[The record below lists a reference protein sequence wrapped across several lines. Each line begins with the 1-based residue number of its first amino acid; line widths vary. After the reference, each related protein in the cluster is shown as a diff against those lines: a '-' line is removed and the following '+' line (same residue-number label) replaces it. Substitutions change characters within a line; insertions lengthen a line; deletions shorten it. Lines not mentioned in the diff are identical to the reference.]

1 MIRFLLKG
9 LVRDRSRSLFPVITV
24 VSGVALTV
32 LAYSWI
38 SGIMGSMERNTAVHD
53 TGHVRIM
60 TRAYAAEAGQVPND
74 LALTGADELVRA
86 LRKEYPNMLWTA
98 RIRFGGLLDVP
109 DAAGE
114 TKAQGPVA
122 GLGVDLF
129 GPESPEP
136 RLLKLAP
143 AVVRGRM
150 PTRPGEVLVSDDF
163 ATRLGVG
170 IGDMATLIGATMD
183 GAMATANFS
192 IAGTVRFGIAAL
204 DRGAMIADLGD
215 VRAALAMEDAACE
228 VLGYFGDLEFRLKA
242 AEDIKARFNAAR
254 ANPGDTFAPEMFTLR
269 DAPGVGSMMDYL
281 EYFSS
286 ILVVVFLVPM
296 TIVLWNAGLM
306 GGLRR
311 YGEIGLRMA
320 IGESHGR
327 IYGSMLAESVLIGLA
342 GTILGTALGLAVSYY
357 LQVKG
362 VSLGSMFQG
371 TTIMIEETVR
381 ARVTPMSWILG
392 FVPGL
397 AATLLGTGI
406 SGIGIFRRQTAQLA
420 KELGS

>member
-24 VSGVALTV
+24 MSGVSLTV
-32 LAYSWI
+32 LAYSWVM
-38 SGIMGSMERNTAVHD
+38 GVMGSMARNTAVHD

-60 TRAYAAEAGQVPND
+60 TRAYAAEASQVPND

-86 LRKEYPNMLWTA
+86 MRRDHPDMLWTA

-122 GLGVDLF
+122 GLAVDLF
-129 GPESPEP
+129 SPESPEP
-136 RLLKLAP
+136 RLLNLGRSVA
-143 AVVRGRM
+143 RGRM
-150 PTRPGEVLVSDDF
+150 PAMPGEVLVSEDF
-163 ATRLGVG
+163 ASRLGVG
-170 IGDMATLIGATMD
+170 VGDTVTLIGATMD
-183 GAMATANFS
+183 GAMAAANFS

-215 VRAALAMEDAACE
+215 VRRALDMEDAAGE
-228 VLGYFGDLEFRLKA
+228 VLGFFADLEFRRKA
-242 AEDIKARFNAAR
+242 SEDVKARFNAGR
-254 ANPGDTFAPEMFTLR
+254 ADPGDPFAPEMFTLR
-269 DAPGVGSMMDYL
+269 DAPGFGSQVDYF

-286 ILVVVFLVPM
+286 VLVLVFLVPM
-296 TIVLWNAGLM
+296 SLVLWNVGLM

-311 YGEIGLRMA
+311 YGEIGIRLA
-320 IGESHGR
+320 IGESRGR
-327 IYGSMLAESVLIGLA
+327 IYRSMLAESVMIGLA
-342 GTILGTALGLAVSYY
+342 GSVLGTALGLAISYY
-357 LQVKG
+357 LQVRG
-362 VSLGSMFQG
+362 VSLGAMLQG
-371 TTIMIEETVR
+371 SSIMIEETVR
-381 ARVTPMSWILG
+381 ARVTPTSWVLG

-406 SGIGIFRRQTAQLA
+406 SGIDIFRRQTAQLA

>member
-86 LRKEYPNMLWTA
+86 LREEYPNMLWTA

>member
-9 LVRDRSRSLFPVITV
+9 LARDRSRSLFPIITV
-24 VSGVALTV
+24 VSGVTLTV
-32 LAYSWI
+32 VAYSWV
-38 SGIMGSMERNTAVHD
+38 SGIMGSLERNTAVHD

-74 LALTGADELVRA
+74 LALTGADEMVTAMR
-86 LRKEYPNMLWTA
+86 RQHPDMLWTA

-122 GLGVDLF
+122 GLGIDLF
-129 GPESPEP
+129 SPDSPES
-136 RLLKLAP
+136 RLLNP
-143 AVVRGRM
+143 ARSVVRGRM
-150 PTRPGEVLVSDDF
+150 PSKPGEVLVSDDF

-170 IGDMATLIGATMD
+170 VGDTATLIGSTMD
-183 GAMATANFS
+183 GAMATANFKV
-192 IAGTVRFGIAAL
+192 AGTVRFGIAIL

-215 VRAALAMEDAACE
+215 VRRALDMEDAAGE
-228 VLGYFGDLEFRLKA
+228 VLGFFADLDYRRKA
-242 AEDIKARFNAAR
+242 AEDVKTRFNDAR

-286 ILVVVFLVPM
+286 VLVVVFLVPM

-311 YGEIGLRMA
+311 YGEIGIRLA
-320 IGESHGR
+320 IGESHGH

-357 LQVKG
+357 LQIKG
-362 VSLGSMFQG
+362 VSLGTMLQSTSVMV
-371 TTIMIEETVR
+371 EETVR
-381 ARVTPMSWILG
+381 ARVTPASWVLG

-397 AATLLGTGI
+397 AATVLGTGI

>member
-1 MIRFLLKG
+1 VIRFLLKG

-24 VSGVALTV
+24 MSGVSLTV
-32 LAYSWI
+32 LAYSWVM
-38 SGIMGSMERNTAVHD
+38 GVMGSMARNTAVHD

-60 TRAYAAEAGQVPND
+60 TRAYAAEASQVPND

-86 LRKEYPNMLWTA
+86 MRRDHPDMLWTA

-122 GLGVDLF
+122 GLAVDLF
-129 GPESPEP
+129 SPESPEP
-136 RLLKLAP
+136 RLLNLGRSVA
-143 AVVRGRM
+143 RGRM
-150 PTRPGEVLVSDDF
+150 PAMPGEVLVSEDF
-163 ATRLGVG
+163 ASRLGVG
-170 IGDMATLIGATMD
+170 VGDTVTLIGATMD
-183 GAMATANFS
+183 GAMAAANFS

-215 VRAALAMEDAACE
+215 VRRALDMEDAAGE
-228 VLGYFGDLEFRLKA
+228 VLGFFADLEFRRKA
-242 AEDIKARFNAAR
+242 SEDVKARFNAGR
-254 ANPGDTFAPEMFTLR
+254 ADPGDPFAPEMFTLR
-269 DAPGVGSMMDYL
+269 DAPGFGSQVDYF

-286 ILVVVFLVPM
+286 VLVLVFLVPM
-296 TIVLWNAGLM
+296 SLVLWNVGLM

-311 YGEIGLRMA
+311 YGEIGIRLA
-320 IGESHGR
+320 IGESRGR
-327 IYGSMLAESVLIGLA
+327 IYRSMLAESVMIGLA
-342 GTILGTALGLAVSYY
+342 GSVLGTALGLAISYY
-357 LQVKG
+357 LQVRG
-362 VSLGSMFQG
+362 VSLGAMLQG
-371 TTIMIEETVR
+371 SSIMIEETVR
-381 ARVTPMSWILG
+381 ARVTPTSWVLG

-406 SGIGIFRRQTAQLA
+406 SGIDIFRRQTAQLA

>member
-1 MIRFLLKG
+1 VIRFLLKG

-86 LRKEYPNMLWTA
+86 LREEYPNMLWTA